1 MKLAFPVSR
10 QVLFLGITILAAWTG
25 CSSSRSGGEA
35 VGRAGVTVSLVEELR
50 SIEALLPIAPDSIVE
65 LYRKFDTRSFYT
77 TFGDHI
83 QAARLLIDSL
93 NTSLPP
99 EFQIDTLSID
109 HTFENF
115 GTAAR
120 IGKSIY
126 LSSSYFFSF
135 DDPAVLRSVITHE
148 FGHIYFDRMTS
159 AQRADL
165 NDIWQQL
172 QGSALFYLFR
182 DGEYSGNA
190 RFGGH
195 PDESPTELFASAFNL
210 FSNKEDELFA
220 RFRYIEPKHT
230 ELVLR
235 LQRLAKEVT
244 LWQEPQRHGDDN
256 K

>member
-1 MKLAFPVSR
+1 MS
-10 QVLFLGITILAAWTG
+10 G

-35 VGRAGVTVSLVEELR
+35 TVRAGVTVSLIEELR
-50 SIEALLPIAPDSIVE
+50 SVEALLPLAPDSIVE
-65 LYRKFDTRSFYT
+65 LYRKFDTKSFHA

-83 QAARLLIDSL
+83 QALRLLIDSL
-93 NTSLPP
+93 NAPLPSDLR
-99 EFQIDTLSID
+99 IDTLSID

-120 IGKSIY
+120 IGRSIY

-135 DDPAVLRSVITHE
+135 EDPAVLRSVITHE
-148 FGHIYFDRMTS
+148 FGHIHFDRMTH

-165 NDIWQQL
+165 EDIWRQL

-210 FSNKEDELFA
+210 FNNKEDELFA
-220 RFRYIEPKHT
+220 RFRYVEPKHAR
-230 ELVLR
+230 LVLR
-235 LQRLAKEVT
+235 LQRLVKEVS
-244 LWQEPQRHGDDN
+244 LP
-256 K
+256 